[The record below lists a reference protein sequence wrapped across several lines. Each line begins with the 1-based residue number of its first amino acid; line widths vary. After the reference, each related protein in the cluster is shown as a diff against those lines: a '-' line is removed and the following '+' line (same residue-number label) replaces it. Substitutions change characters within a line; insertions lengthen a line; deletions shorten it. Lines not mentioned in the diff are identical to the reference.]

1 MPMRFEI
8 HAHRGARSFFP
19 ENTLPA
25 FLKAVEL
32 GVDAIELDL
41 CVSQDRKLVVSH
53 DPFMAPGR
61 CIDPAGFP
69 VAAGDRDRYRL
80 YGMTFAD
87 IVRFDCGLV
96 SGDFPG
102 QRRVR
107 AHKPRL
113 EEVFGAVEDR
123 LSEMN
128 RPKDVRYNLEVKS
141 WARGDGVLHPEPEEY
156 AGLVCA
162 SLERAGV
169 AARALVQSFDTR
181 ILREVS
187 RIAPDLALG
196 LLVRG
201 GGDVKAALD
210 GLGFVPDYLNPR
222 YSLVSPGLVASL
234 HALGVRVVPW
244 TVNDLSGMREL
255 VGMGVDGI
263 ITDVPEVALDL
274 RDGKSGRTGSA

>member
-1 MPMRFEI
+1 MRFEI

-41 CVSQDRKLVVSH
+41 CVSRDKKLVVSH
-53 DPFMAPGR
+53 DPFMTPGR
-61 CIDPAGFP
+61 CIDPSGFP
-69 VAAGDRDRYRL
+69 VTAGDRDRYRL
-80 YGMTFAD
+80 YSMASTD
-87 IVRFDCGLV
+87 IVRFDCGSV

-107 AHKPRL
+107 AHKPLL
-113 EEVFGAVEDR
+113 EEVLGAVEGR

-128 RPKDVRYNLEVKS
+128 RPKGIRYNLEVKS

-156 AGLVCA
+156 ACLVCDL
-162 SLERAGV
+162 LERAGV
-169 AARALVQSFDTR
+169 ALRAIVQSFDAR

-187 RIAPDLALG
+187 RIAQDPALG

-201 GGDVKAALD
+201 DGDVKAALD

-222 YSLVSPGLVASL
+222 YSLVSRELVESL

-244 TVNDLSGMREL
+244 TVNDFSEMREL

-263 ITDVPEVALDL
+263 ITDVPEVALGL
-274 RDGKSGRTGSA
+274 RDGESG

>member
-1 MPMRFEI
+1 MRFEI
-8 HAHRGARSFFP
+8 HAHRGACSFFP

-41 CVSQDRKLVVSH
+41 CVSRDRKLVVSH

-69 VAAGDRDRYRL
+69 VTAGDRDRYRL
-80 YGMTFAD
+80 FGMACAD
-87 IVRFDCGLV
+87 IARFDCGQV
-96 SGDFPG
+96 SGDFPR
-102 QRRVR
+102 QRRIR
-107 AHKPRL
+107 AHKPVL

-123 LSEMN
+123 LSEIN
-128 RPKDVRYNLEVKS
+128 RPKGVRYNLEVKS
-141 WARGDGVLHPEPEEY
+141 WAQGDAILHPEPEEY

-169 AARALVQSFDTR
+169 ALRVLVQSFDAR

-201 GGDVKAALD
+201 DGDVKDALD
-210 GLGFVPDYLNPR
+210 RLGFVPDYLNPR
-222 YSLVSPGLVASL
+222 YSLVTQELAASL

-244 TVNDLSGMREL
+244 TVNDPAGMREL

-263 ITDVPEVALDL
+263 ITDVPEIALDL
-274 RDGKSGRTGSA
+274 RDGENGRTGST